1 MIAGIERNSITFSEI
16 EELAKGKTLQKTRS
30 NVFYKNINKL
40 SIEIKKILTFQY
52 LLNKQKKKLINNTYY
67 PLDIFNLNH
76 KMHIL
81 LSLNY
86 SFIFFP

>member
-52 LLNKQKKKLINNTYY
+52 LLNKQKKIN
-67 PLDIFNLNH
+67 
-76 KMHIL
+76 
-81 LSLNY
+81 
-86 SFIFFP
+86 